1 MEGVPSSSLAFVQST
16 RPRKRKGIMA
26 VRVTASE
33 CKNSQTIPLPP
44 KEHIDPTRECK
55 ALSTILDI
63 V

>member
-1 MEGVPSSSLAFVQST
+1 
-16 RPRKRKGIMA
+16 MA

-55 ALSTILDI
+55 TLSTMLDI